1 MRLVSI
7 LVLAAILLC
16 AAGLWL
22 TRPQVLDTDS
32 LAGLTPDAENGAL
45 VFAAMGC
52 ASCHM
57 APDTDD
63 PAQLAGGK
71 AFSTD
76 FGTFYAPNISTDPD
90 HGIGGWSDMEIANA
104 VLKGTSPRGTHYYPA
119 FPYGSYIHAELQD
132 VVDMIAHLRTRDA
145 ADTPNRPHDVGF
157 PFNIRA
163 SLGGWKFL
171 FVNNDWVMDGE
182 VSDEVARGRYLVEGL
197 GHCGECHTPRNV
209 LGGLQRNAWLAGA
222 AIQGG
227 DGRTPD
233 IRPQTLQWSSDN
245 IVNYLKSG
253 FTPEFDTA
261 GGEMVDVI
269 KNTSQ
274 LPDSDLAAIA
284 AYLLALPAE

>member
-1 MRLVSI
+1 M
-7 LVLAAILLC
+7 
-16 AAGLWL
+16 
-22 TRPQVLDTDS
+22 
-32 LAGLTPDAENGAL
+32 TPDAENGAL

-63 PAQLAGGK
+63 RAVLAGGK
-71 AFSTD
+71 AFASD

-90 HGIGGWSDMEIANA
+90 YGIGAWSDREIATA
-104 VLKGTSPRGTHYYPA
+104 VLHGTSPDGQHYYPA
-119 FPYGSYIHAELQD
+119 FPYGSYIHADRQD
-132 VVDMIAHLRTRDA
+132 VVDLIAHLRTLNP
-145 ADTPNRPHDVGF
+145 ADTPSLPHDVGF

-163 SLGGWKFL
+163 SLGGWKLL
-171 FVNNDWVMDGE
+171 FANDDWVMDGDLTPE
-182 VSDEVARGRYLVEGL
+182 IARGRYLVEGL
-197 GHCGECHTPRNV
+197 GHCGECHTPRNA

-222 AIQGG
+222 PISGG
-227 DGRTPD
+227 EGRTPD
-233 IRPQTLQWSSDN
+233 LRPENLQWSSEN

-269 KNTSQ
+269 ANTSQ

-284 AYLLALPAE
+284 AYLLALPVE